1 MTSDLPSKRLIPIL
15 VLILTGAI
23 DVVAQNTAERRSKED
38 VVQLA
43 ALIVSAEGT
52 PAADNNLA
60 DAYKDERTLKAEAPP
75 SARSSAPAVP
85 GSPAL
90 ATRSEFHRWRSL

>member
-1 MTSDLPSKRLIPIL
+1 MTSDLPSNRLIPIL

-60 DAYKDERTLKAEAPP
+60 DAYKDERTLKPDGTSIRKVERTGRAWFAG
-75 SARSSAPAVP
+75 ARY
-85 GSPAL
+85 
-90 ATRSEFHRWRSL
+90 TF